1 MSSVCIGTICWCC
14 FVVALFRCSS
24 HVPLFRGG
32 IPIVLPVFGCVFRQ
46 CSGVPCSVVPCSG
59 VPGFIVCRGRWVGGR
74 WDGDQ

>member
-24 HVPLFRGG
+24 HAPLFRG

-46 CSGVPCSVVPCSG
+46 CSGVPVFLALQYAASDLDRPQED
-59 VPGFIVCRGRWVGGR
+59 IHQYR
-74 WDGDQ
+74 DQEGP